1 MKKETTTHQFMRM
14 SGYLGYRKSI
24 LYYKYTL
31 QDKIDYDNLCKAVL
45 TKDEY
50 KNNLIK

>member
-1 MKKETTTHQFMRM
+1 MRGM
-14 SGYLGYRKSI
+14 GYISYRKSI

-31 QDKIDYDNLCKAVL
+31 KDKIDYDNLCKSVL
-45 TKDEY
+45 TKEEL